1 MSILSKYRSPKDKR
15 ESLRR
20 EKIQNYFN
28 EIFIQGKN
36 LWEIKYNSRKIIS
49 YTHGL
54 VKEKA
59 HVWYKN

>member
-36 LWEIKYNSRKIIS
+36 L
-49 YTHGL
+49 
-54 VKEKA
+54 
-59 HVWYKN
+59 